1 MTCAVLTSSI
11 LVSLQERDGVGCGAA
26 KGESKRCDFE
36 IQTLQL
42 LHLA

>member
-11 LVSLQERDGVGCGAA
+11 LVSPQEGDGVGCGAA